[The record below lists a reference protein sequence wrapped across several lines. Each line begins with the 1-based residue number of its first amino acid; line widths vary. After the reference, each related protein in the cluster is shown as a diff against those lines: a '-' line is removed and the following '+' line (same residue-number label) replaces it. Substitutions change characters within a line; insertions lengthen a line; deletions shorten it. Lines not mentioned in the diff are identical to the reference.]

1 MTEKQ
6 IRWQKRSLI
15 LYRLKGMV
23 CFSSPEKGVLTP
35 IEIYRL
41 NTAFSIIRKVIQ
53 DSVKSSIELGFKD
66 FFTPLQEYIERD
78 SKRPNPIVEEVIRK
92 TYEKHKDILEV
103 HSEK

>member
-23 CFSSPEKGVLTP
+23 CFPSPEKGVLTP

-41 NTAFSIIRKVIQ
+41 NTAFSIIKKSNSRFSKV
-53 DSVKSSIELGFKD
+53 K
-66 FFTPLQEYIERD
+66 Y
-78 SKRPNPIVEEVIRK
+78 
-92 TYEKHKDILEV
+92 
-103 HSEK
+103 